1 MVGIYKS
8 LSFLLSRS
16 LQVDLVTMSL
26 GGSVHTRQ
34 PEKVSYGTKVL
45 VVIKHLSMYYLDVDQ
60 MNAYMKHPM
69 CLHWILW

>member
-16 LQVDLVTMSL
+16 LKVDWRDMSL

-34 PEKVSYGTKVL
+34 PEKVAYGTKVL
-45 VVIKHLSMYYLDVDQ
+45 VVIKHLSMYYLDVEQ

>member
-1 MVGIYKS
+1 MVGIYNTS

-16 LQVDLVTMSL
+16 LQVDWRDMSL

-34 PEKVSYGTKVL
+34 QEKVAYGTKVL
-45 VVIKHLSMYYLDVDQ
+45 VDIKQLSMYYLDVQQ

-69 CLHWILW
+69 CLHWIL